1 MNHSTTHREEM
12 NMKELELFDGCSMLV
27 KTNAKTIEDFLK
39 EVPTRYD
46 AIDGKQFFYED
57 AWYPA
62 FDLDFI

>member
-1 MNHSTTHREEM
+1 
-12 NMKELELFDGCSMLV
+12 MKELELFDGCSILV
-27 KTNAKTIEDFLK
+27 KTKAKTVEDFLK

-46 AIDGKQFFYED
+46 SIEGKQFFYKD